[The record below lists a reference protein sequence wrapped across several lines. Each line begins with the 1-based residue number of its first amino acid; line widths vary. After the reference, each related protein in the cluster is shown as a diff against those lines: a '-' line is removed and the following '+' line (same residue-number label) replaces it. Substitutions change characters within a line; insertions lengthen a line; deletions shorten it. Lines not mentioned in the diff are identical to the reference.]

1 MVPEVAGVRRA
12 PAGEVQVMTGEPTRP
27 LVLVVEDDRDTRE
40 MYAMF
45 LDFSGVA
52 VLTAASADTAHA
64 MAVEHQPNIVVTD
77 MMLEGSGTGADLCL
91 RLQADERTA
100 HIPALLVTGFSQ
112 HQAGPLQEWAC
123 AEVRTKPYLPDAMVQ
138 DIKKILARPA
148 DRRAG

>member
-1 MVPEVAGVRRA
+1 
-12 PAGEVQVMTGEPTRP
+12 MTEEPTRP

-45 LDFSGVA
+45 LDFSGVS
-52 VLTAASADTAHA
+52 VLTAASAETAHA
-64 MAVEHQPNIVVTD
+64 MAVEHQPNMVVTD
-77 MMLEGSGTGADLCL
+77 MMLEGSGTGADLCR
-91 RLQADERTA
+91 RLQSDERTA

-112 HQAGPLQEWAC
+112 HQNESVC

-138 DIKKILARPA
+138 DIRDILARPA